1 MQSLSPTSRYLQA
14 LNEGTHQPDDVQ
26 KEAVDR
32 LETLYQA
39 LTAKKSSAT
48 PPGGLIARLGKL
60 LGKNEP
66 DAQIPVRGLYMWGGV
81 GRGKTWLMD
90 LFYHSLPGERKLRLH
105 FHRFMLRV
113 HEELTALQGQID
125 PLDIIADRFKTE
137 TDVLCFDEFFVTDIT
152 DAMLLGGLMKR
163 CLHAA
168 LRWSRPPIFRRM
180 NSTATVCNAP
190 ASCQLSM
197 PLNSTATL

>member
-14 LNEGTHQPDDVQ
+14 INEGTHQPDDVQ

-66 DAQIPVRGLYMWGGV
+66 DAQIPVRGLYSVG
-81 GRGKTWLMD
+81 GRGSRQNMAHGSLLPQPAGRAKTTSA
-90 LFYHSLPGERKLRLH
+90 FSSVY
-105 FHRFMLRV
+105 
-113 HEELTALQGQID
+113 
-125 PLDIIADRFKTE
+125 
-137 TDVLCFDEFFVTDIT
+137 
-152 DAMLLGGLMKR
+152 
-163 CLHAA
+163 AA
-168 LRWSRPPIFRRM
+168 R
-180 NSTATVCNAP
+180 A
-190 ASCQLSM
+190 
-197 PLNSTATL
+197 

>member
-14 LNEGTHQPDDVQ
+14 INEGTHQPDDVQ

-66 DAQIPVRGLYMWGGV
+66 DAQIPVRGLYMWGAWVAAKHGSWISSTTACRASENYACIFI
-81 GRGKTWLMD
+81 GLCCACMKNL
-90 LFYHSLPGERKLRLH
+90 LRY
-105 FHRFMLRV
+105 R
-113 HEELTALQGQID
+113 
-125 PLDIIADRFKTE
+125 DRS
-137 TDVLCFDEFFVTDIT
+137 I
-152 DAMLLGGLMKR
+152 R
-163 CLHAA
+163 
-168 LRWSRPPIFRRM
+168 
-180 NSTATVCNAP
+180 
-190 ASCQLSM
+190 
-197 PLNSTATL
+197 